1 MQDSPENSAGELV
14 PAQIALGQEAVPS
27 LPVCPSLPA
36 ASSSLVCLEVE
47 SSDEEMASL
56 ENSPLS
62 PPERRENLVRPL
74 IAEFNAAIHEMETLP
89 AYGYTDTLLDD
100 LDGESPCEAG

>member
-56 ENSPLS
+56 EK
-62 PPERRENLVRPL
+62 
-74 IAEFNAAIHEMETLP
+74 ITAIPTRK
-89 AYGYTDTLLDD
+89 T
-100 LDGESPCEAG
+100 GESCQAFDCRIQCGHSRDGDFASLWLHGHLAG